1 MSSCIRRIFYN
12 KGFNK
17 AKEGVYVQEISKFLL
32 VGFLFIIDDL
42 GNMTKNNAQKK
53 KKNDDFPLLCAN

>member
-53 KKNDDFPLLCAN
+53 EKL